1 MMSTQLDRIERL
13 LQTLCGHLGVRDLK
27 SLGPHGN
34 GGADTESGRRYD
46 GTVSRFEHGWGFIEC
61 EALGRSIFVHGRDIE
76 GAGLRSLEAG
86 ETVSFELGPGKDGR
100 SKAVRVQRHMPN
112 QTIAGPSAVTAMPS
126 AATMPQHPESPVKFE
141 DTNVVEGDEMPQPES
156 AAGDHQ
162 RQAGKQVP
170 KKRVSRTAVS
180 KGHDRVAPASRRRGV
195 SAR

>member
-34 GGADTESGRRYD
+34 GGADTESGRRYE

-86 ETVSFELGPGKDGR
+86 ETASFELGPGKDGR
-100 SKAVRVQRHMPN
+100 SKAVRVQRHVTN
-112 QTIAGPSAVTAMPS
+112 QTIAGHPALSALPS
-126 AATMPQHPESPVKFE
+126 AATMPQHPEPPVTLA
-141 DTNVVEGDEMPQPES
+141 DTNVEEDQMPQPES

-162 RQAGKQVP
+162 RQAGKQVT

-180 KGHDRVAPASRRRGV
+180 NGRSRVAPASRRRGA